1 MSETNGNGAMNDG
14 LHHKQPPED
23 NSELGCQTNMGA
35 MNYDDSCLRCSKIK
49 IVIYLRRKSP
59 GNGCSEAESTAAMAL
74 ADKIIA
80 KFQLTRGD
88 IFDREYNAVA
98 ITRRV
103 MAQKTYHDKYGAANV
118 RNQPWN
124 KTSRVNQ
131 TQMNKFFKQPNF
143 MSDF

>member
-1 MSETNGNGAMNDG
+1 MNGNGNGPEQDG
-14 LHHKQPPED
+14 LRHRTPEQGGQCMS
-23 NSELGCQTNMGA
+23 NFGA
-35 MNYDDSCLRCSKIK
+35 MNYDDTCLRCSKIK

-59 GNGCSEAESTAAMAL
+59 DNGCSEAESTAAMAL
-74 ADKIIA
+74 ADRLIA

-103 MAQKTYHDKYGAANV
+103 TAQKEYHDKYGAANV

-124 KTSRVNQ
+124 KTSRPSQ
-131 TQMNKFFKQPNF
+131 SQMNKHFRQPGF

>member
-1 MSETNGNGAMNDG
+1 MENGNGPQDG
-14 LHHKQPPED
+14 LRHRVKTDIDE
-23 NSELGCQTNMGA
+23 GCQSNFGA
-35 MNYDDSCLRCSKIK
+35 MNYDDTCLRCAKIK

-59 GNGCSEAESTAAMAL
+59 SNGCSEQESAAAMAL

-80 KFQLTRGD
+80 KFKLTRGD

-98 ITRRV
+98 IAKRV
-103 MAQKTYHDKYGAANV
+103 TAQKEYHDKYGAANV

-124 KTSRVNQ
+124 KTSRPNAK
-131 TQMNKFFKQPNF
+131 QMRDHFRKPDF